1 MTTLQEFLVKKIES
15 WKPQPPEVE
24 RRSSRDVTLVFSAG
38 PFCFLENQ
46 LIFRVEKKEK
56 IPAWITVYSGGK
68 TKKTIDNLAPSH
80 PHRFRFKV
88 IIKSSAIKD
97 LERAAIEHYG
107 DEKTVYEVLKEI
119 DDSEDLKQSKENNSS
134 GVDDKAKSVPSYTMD
149 CEKQPLSRQIF
160 KGKPIEKSS
169 SVPPRQYKCL
179 SSRWSEETWTSTDSN
194 GTSVVCFCMAVR
206 CGYLKQV
213 QQMLEDRPTLISVVN
228 ANNGYTPLATAARTG
243 DVSMVRFLLSADA
256 EIEQPS
262 STGQTPLQLAVLAGH
277 VAIADLL
284 LEKGADFQA
293 RDFNKL
299 RIEHYAVDSCKL
311 EMVKYIFGKG
321 GDVGVRDNNAW
332 TPLFRAVCQ
341 GAKTDI
347 IEELVRRGSDVDAV
361 DRAGLSVAAAAR
373 ILKDRHGRRRE
384 SVLRLVDS
392 QFQHEKVVANFTRL
406 TKKIS
411 SVHTLLSIK

>member
-1 MTTLQEFLVKKIES
+1 MTSLHEILMKQFES
-15 WKPQPPEVE
+15 WKPLPPEVE
-24 RRSSRDVTLVFSAG
+24 KRSSRDVTLVLSAG
-38 PFCFLENQ
+38 PFSFLKNK
-46 LIFRVEKKEK
+46 LIYRVEKKEK
-56 IPAWITVYSGGK
+56 IPSWITVYSGGK
-68 TKKTIDNLAPSH
+68 STKTIANLAPSH

-107 DEKTVYEVLKEI
+107 DEKNVYEVLNEI
-119 DDSEDLKQSKENNSS
+119 DESEDLKRSKENNSS

-149 CEKQPLSRQIF
+149 CEKQLLSRQIF
-160 KGKPIEKSS
+160 EEKPIEKSS
-169 SVPPRQYKCL
+169 NVSSRQYKWL
-179 SSRWSEETWTSTDSN
+179 SSQWSEDTWTSTDSD

-213 QQMLEDRPTLISVVN
+213 QQMLEDRPILISVVN
-228 ANNGYTPLATAARTG
+228 ANNGYTPLATAARKG
-243 DVSMVRFLLSADA
+243 DVSTVRFLLSANA

-277 VAIADLL
+277 VPVADLL
-284 LEKGADFQA
+284 LEKGADSQA
-293 RDFNKL
+293 RDYNLL

-311 EMVKYIFGKG
+311 EMVKYIFAKG
-321 GDVGVRDNNAW
+321 GDVDVRDSNAW

-347 IEELVRRGSDVDAV
+347 IEELVRRGSDVEAV

-373 ILKDRHGRRRE
+373 LLKDRHGRRRE

-392 QFQHEKVVANFTRL
+392 QFHHEKVVANFTRL

>member
-1 MTTLQEFLVKKIES
+1 MTSLQEFLEEKFES
-15 WKPQPPEVE
+15 WKPLPPEVE
-24 RRSSRDVTLVFSAG
+24 RRSSRDVTLIFSAG
-38 PFCFLENQ
+38 PYSFLKNR

-56 IPAWITVYSGGK
+56 IPSWITVYSGGK

-88 IIKSSAIKD
+88 IIKSSAIED

-119 DDSEDLKQSKENNSS
+119 DESEDLKQSKENNSS

-149 CEKQPLSRQIF
+149 CEKQPLSRRIF
-160 KGKPIEKSS
+160 EEKPIDKSNS
-169 SVPPRQYKCL
+169 PPRQYKWL
-179 SSRWSEETWTSTDSN
+179 SSQWSEETWTSTDSN

-206 CGYLKQV
+206 FNYISTQV
-213 QQMLEDRPTLISVVN
+213 QQMLEDRPALISVVN
-228 ANNGYTPLATAARTG
+228 ANNGYTPLATAARKG

-262 STGQTPLQLAVLAGH
+262 STGQTPLHLAVLAGH
-277 VAIADLL
+277 VAVADLL

-293 RDFNKL
+293 RDFNRL
-299 RIEHYAVDSCKL
+299 GIEHYAVDSCKL

-321 GDVGVRDNNAW
+321 GDVGAKDSNAW

-373 ILKDRHGRRRE
+373 LLKDRHGRRRE